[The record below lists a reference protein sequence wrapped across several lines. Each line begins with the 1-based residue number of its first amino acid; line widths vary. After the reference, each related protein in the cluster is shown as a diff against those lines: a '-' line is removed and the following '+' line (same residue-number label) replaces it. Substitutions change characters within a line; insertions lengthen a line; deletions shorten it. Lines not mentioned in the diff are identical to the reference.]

1 MDSGDGSSVPRRRTR
16 QQFLKYCVEFIEK
29 RNKLNKNG
37 NTTHSSTICCVD
49 IGEDDHV
56 SCGRKKRIKVEEKNT
71 SCGGG
76 DASMVRSLEKG
87 KKKVD
92 SAKKKFSPGTYE
104 SVMKRPFIQE
114 ISDSDSDDDDND
126 VEDDSEKEESDPDPD
141 PDVIFIGDVAADS
154 IVNSGSG
161 SGSWSNVGS
170 VGLRS
175 GTLNEADDVISST
188 SSMCRTSER
197 RKSEEHID
205 IEKSDDFVDPL
216 KSQQKFTDT
225 TDSSES
231 ESEASSDED
240 NDQPEDKDYRV
251 HESSTSSSSQSDD
264 IRSDCDDDYDGGKE
278 SEKDYLTTPTKNQ
291 NNEEGKGFDD
301 IRSGSGDDYDESK
314 ESEDDDDLDLNCLAE
329 QNNEK
334 GKGSDYIRSGFDS
347 DYDGRMESED
357 DDLSCSTKKK
367 SKEEGNKE
375 SNGRLVQK
383 HRGRAYLLRPR
394 SLSKSKKKLLNH
406 GSCSRP
412 VLLSD
417 DEGSKSSS
425 SEEGCEAGESVQN
438 AVVQK
443 EQKDVVQ
450 KDRKIRKKILQDSE
464 FLKFVVDS
472 IINGDDHDKI
482 TSPEEKRQVPVKEPL
497 PLIFRFE
504 DEEPLPLEKQEWQ
517 KEIEDLFAEMDMCT
531 LESCI
536 GFTNSSVLP
545 MQGSKVSD
553 CQMGNHQLVLDEQI
567 GLICKVCSHVHLEM
581 KYIFPSFADR
591 TRGRYGRKYFGD
603 SSSLLDAG
611 GFRYYDSSAVHDSA
625 IYMEG
630 TVWDLVP
637 MNAKTTMY
645 PHQREGFEFMWK
657 NIAGDIILENLREPL
672 SGSRGGCIISHP
684 PGTGKTRLTIVFL
697 QAFLKQFPKCRPV
710 IIAPSNLLLN
720 WEAEFKKWE
729 VDIPFHNLNSK
740 DFSFEEDE
748 ATVSVFHCLSR
759 AGKRDPQLIRMVK
772 LRSWAK
778 SKSVLGISYDLF
790 RILTGEDGDG
800 YAKEIR
806 EILLK
811 LPGLLVLEEGHT
823 ARNDQSLM
831 WQALNK
837 VETEKRILLSGTPFQ
852 NNIKELYNTL
862 SVVSPKFAADLEHKW
877 TSLSSCIDK
886 NVRALEE
893 LRDMIAPLVHRCG
906 ENVKKESLPGIRD
919 TVIHLKPTDLQKK
932 LLKRIPENPGSFY
945 NQNAVSLISVHPS
958 LVANRS
964 EFSDLESQL
973 KERGCRLD
981 PNAGVKMKFAVELIR
996 LCDGLNERV
1005 IIFSQLLDPLKLIK
1019 EQLNSLFNW
1028 TIGREILYMDG
1039 KLDVKQRQISINSLN
1054 DPKSDVKVLL
1064 ASIKACSEGISL
1076 VGASRVVLLD
1086 VLWNPS
1092 VEQQAISRAYRNGQT
1107 RVVHVYCPVTSK
1119 WEVDKIEQQTRKKYH
1134 SDVLLSRNE
1143 VNTCQMNPSY
1153 SLSDDNILEAM
1164 VQHESLRHI
1173 FEKLSHAPRVV
1184 PTTCF
1189 PAR

>member
-92 SAKKKFSPGTYE
+92 SAKKKFSPGTCE

-141 PDVIFIGDVAADS
+141 PDVVFIGDVAADS
-154 IVNSGSG
+154 IVNSGSR

-240 NDQPEDKDYRV
+240 NDHPEDKDYRV

-334 GKGSDYIRSGFDS
+334 GKGSDYIR
-347 DYDGRMESED
+347 MKSED
-357 DDLSCSTKKK
+357 DDLSCSTNKK

-383 HRGRAYLLRPR
+383 HRGRAYLLRPH

-425 SEEGCEAGESVQN
+425 SEEGCEAGESVEN

-450 KDRKIRKKILQDSE
+450 KDRKIRKKILKDSE
-464 FLKFVVDS
+464 FLRFVVDS

-672 SGSRGGCIISHP
+672 S
-684 PGTGKTRLTIVFL
+684 
-697 QAFLKQFPKCRPV
+697 
-710 IIAPSNLLLN
+710 
-720 WEAEFKKWE
+720 
-729 VDIPFHNLNSK
+729 
-740 DFSFEEDE
+740 

-919 TVIHLKPTDLQKK
+919 TVIHLKPTDLQKR

-1143 VNTCQMNPSY
+1143 VNICQMNPSY

-1164 VQHESLRHI
+1164 VQHERLRHI

>member
-29 RNKLNKNG
+29 RNKLNEKG
-37 NTTHSSTICCVD
+37 NTTHSSTTTCVN
-49 IGEDDHV
+49 IEEDDHV
-56 SCGRKKRIKVEEKNT
+56 RKKRMKVEEKNT
-71 SCGGG
+71 SCGG
-76 DASMVRSLEKG
+76 SMVRSLGKG

-92 SAKKKFSPGTYE
+92 SGKRKLSPGTCE
-104 SVMKRPFIQE
+104 SVMKRPSE
-114 ISDSDSDDDDND
+114 ISDSDDDDDNGD
-126 VEDDSEKEESDPDPD
+126 KDDLEKEESNS
-141 PDVIFIGDVAADS
+141 DVVFIRDAAADC

-161 SGSWSNVGS
+161 SGSLSNVGS

-175 GTLNEADDVISST
+175 GMLNEADDVISST
-188 SSMCRTSER
+188 SSMCRTMGPSES
-197 RKSEEHID
+197 RKSEEQVD
-205 IEKSDDFVDPL
+205 IEKSEELVDPL
-216 KSQQKFTDT
+216 KSQQEFSDT

-240 NDQPEDKDYRV
+240 NDRPEDKDYRV
-251 HESSTSSSSQSDD
+251 HESSTSISSESDD
-264 IRSDCDDDYDGGKE
+264 IRSDFDDDNDGVKASEKDYDDMRSGSDDDYDGRK
-278 SEKDYLTTPTKNQ
+278 
-291 NNEEGKGFDD
+291 
-301 IRSGSGDDYDESK
+301 
-314 ESEDDDDLDLNCLAE
+314 
-329 QNNEK
+329 
-334 GKGSDYIRSGFDS
+334 
-347 DYDGRMESED
+347 ESED
-357 DDLSCSTKKK
+357 DDLSCSTKQK
-367 SKEEGNKE
+367 SKEEGKKE
-375 SNGRLVQK
+375 SNGRLVPQLAVANEK
-383 HRGRAYLLRPR
+383 HRRRPYLLRPR
-394 SLSKSKKKLLNH
+394 SLSKSKKKMLNR

-412 VLLSD
+412 VVLSD
-417 DEGSKSSS
+417 DEGSISSS
-425 SEEGCEAGESVQN
+425 SEEAGKSVQN

-443 EQKDVVQ
+443 EQKDVIQ
-450 KDRKIRKKILQDSE
+450 KDRRIRKKILNDSE
-464 FLKFVVDS
+464 FLRFVVDS
-472 IINGDDHDKI
+472 IVNGDNPDKI
-482 TSPEEKRQVPVKEPL
+482 TTPEEKKQVPVKEPL

-545 MQGSKVSD
+545 MQGPKVSD

-567 GLICKVCSHVHLEM
+567 GLICKVCSHVHLEI

-603 SSSLLDAG
+603 SSLLLDAG
-611 GFRYYDSSAVHDSA
+611 GFRYYDSSAVDDSA
-625 IYMEG
+625 IYVEG

-637 MNAKTTMY
+637 MNAKATMY

-710 IIAPSNLLLN
+710 IIAPANLLLN

-729 VDIPFHNLNSK
+729 VDIPFHNLNNK

-831 WQALNK
+831 WQALSK

-862 SVVSPKFAADLEHKW
+862 SVVSPKFAADLELKW

-886 NVRALEE
+886 NVHALEE

-919 TVIHLKPTDLQKK
+919 TVIHLKPTDLQKE

-945 NQNAVSLISVHPS
+945 KQNAVSLISVHPS

-1107 RVVHVYCPVTSK
+1107 RVVHVYCPVISK
-1119 WEVDKIEQQTRKKYH
+1119 WEVDKIQQQTRKKYH

-1143 VNTCQMNPSY
+1143 VNTCQVNPSY

-1164 VQHESLRHI
+1164 VQHENLCHI

-1184 PTTCF
+1184 PMTCF
-1189 PAR
+1189 PAQ

>member
-1 MDSGDGSSVPRRRTR
+1 M
-16 QQFLKYCVEFIEK
+16 
-29 RNKLNKNG
+29 
-37 NTTHSSTICCVD
+37 
-49 IGEDDHV
+49 
-56 SCGRKKRIKVEEKNT
+56 
-71 SCGGG
+71 
-76 DASMVRSLEKG
+76 
-87 KKKVD
+87 
-92 SAKKKFSPGTYE
+92 
-104 SVMKRPFIQE
+104 
-114 ISDSDSDDDDND
+114 
-126 VEDDSEKEESDPDPD
+126 
-141 PDVIFIGDVAADS
+141 
-154 IVNSGSG
+154 
-161 SGSWSNVGS
+161 
-170 VGLRS
+170 
-175 GTLNEADDVISST
+175 LNEADDVISST
-188 SSMCRTSER
+188 SSMCRTMGPSES
-197 RKSEEHID
+197 RKSEEQVD
-205 IEKSDDFVDPL
+205 IEKSEELVDPL
-216 KSQQKFTDT
+216 KSQQEFSDT

-240 NDQPEDKDYRV
+240 NDRPEDKDYRV
-251 HESSTSSSSQSDD
+251 HESSTSISSESDD
-264 IRSDCDDDYDGGKE
+264 IRSDFDDDNDGVKASEKDYDDMRSGSDDDYDGRK
-278 SEKDYLTTPTKNQ
+278 
-291 NNEEGKGFDD
+291 
-301 IRSGSGDDYDESK
+301 
-314 ESEDDDDLDLNCLAE
+314 
-329 QNNEK
+329 
-334 GKGSDYIRSGFDS
+334 
-347 DYDGRMESED
+347 ESED
-357 DDLSCSTKKK
+357 DDLSCSTKQK
-367 SKEEGNKE
+367 SKEEGKKE
-375 SNGRLVQK
+375 SNGRLVPQLAVANEK
-383 HRGRAYLLRPR
+383 HRRRPYLLRPR
-394 SLSKSKKKLLNH
+394 SLSKSKKKMLNR

-412 VLLSD
+412 VVLSD
-417 DEGSKSSS
+417 DEGSISSS
-425 SEEGCEAGESVQN
+425 SEEA
-438 AVVQK
+438 AV
-443 EQKDVVQ
+443 
-450 KDRKIRKKILQDSE
+450 RI
-464 FLKFVVDS
+464 
-472 IINGDDHDKI
+472 
-482 TSPEEKRQVPVKEPL
+482 
-497 PLIFRFE
+497 
-504 DEEPLPLEKQEWQ
+504 
-517 KEIEDLFAEMDMCT
+517 IED
-531 LESCI
+531 
-536 GFTNSSVLP
+536 GSVLDIVHVKNRGNAA
-545 MQGSKVSD
+545 GSMPK
-553 CQMGNHQLVLDEQI
+553 E
-567 GLICKVCSHVHLEM
+567 
-581 KYIFPSFADR
+581 FADR

-603 SSSLLDAG
+603 SSLLLDAG
-611 GFRYYDSSAVHDSA
+611 GFRYYDSSAVDDSA
-625 IYMEG
+625 IYVEG

-637 MNAKTTMY
+637 MNAKATMY

-710 IIAPSNLLLN
+710 IIAPANLLLN

-729 VDIPFHNLNSK
+729 VDIPFHNLNNK

-831 WQALNK
+831 WQALSK

-862 SVVSPKFAADLEHKW
+862 SVVSPKFAADLELKW

-886 NVRALEE
+886 NVHALEE

-919 TVIHLKPTDLQKK
+919 TVIHLKPTDLQKE

-945 NQNAVSLISVHPS
+945 KQNAVSLISVHPS

-1107 RVVHVYCPVTSK
+1107 RVVHVYCPVISK
-1119 WEVDKIEQQTRKKYH
+1119 WEVDKIQQQTRKKYH

-1143 VNTCQMNPSY
+1143 VNTCQVNPSY

-1164 VQHESLRHI
+1164 VQHENLCHI

-1184 PTTCF
+1184 PMTCF
-1189 PAR
+1189 PAQ